1 MKKIPLLLFLS
12 LLMILISMTA
22 CQSAPEVVDT
32 QTPVPTAAATIT
44 NTPTQEPTAT
54 TAPTPTPYEHV
65 DLNLKLP
72 EGDAE
77 QGFITAIKF
86 HCYDCHGRDY
96 ALDWGPRFT
105 ADEETPFILER
116 GAMRIALPEYPGQA
130 TTNWEYFI
138 ESIFVPGVYI
148 VPGEWKNPMP
158 IFSLERMTEQELADI
173 LAWINTLD
181 Q

>member
-1 MKKIPLLLFLS
+1 MKKFPLLFLLV
-12 LLMILISMTA
+12 LLTVLITITA
-22 CQSAPEVVDT
+22 CHSSSQVAPT
-32 QTPVPTAAATIT
+32 QTPVPIAAPTIT

-54 TAPTPTPYEHV
+54 AAPTPTPYENV
-65 DLNLKLP
+65 DLNLELP

-77 QGFITAIKF
+77 QGLITAIKF
-86 HCYDCHGRDY
+86 HCFDCHGRDY
-96 ALDWGPRFT
+96 APEWGPRFT

-116 GAMRIALPEYPGQA
+116 GTMRIALPEYQGQA

-181 Q
+181 

>member
-1 MKKIPLLLFLS
+1 MKKFPLLFLLV
-12 LLMILISMTA
+12 LLTVLITITA
-22 CQSAPEVVDT
+22 CQSSSQVAPT
-32 QTPVPTAAATIT
+32 QTPVPIAAPTIT

-54 TAPTPTPYEHV
+54 AAPTPTPYENV
-65 DLNLKLP
+65 DLNLELP

-77 QGFITAIKF
+77 QGLITAIKF
-86 HCYDCHGRDY
+86 HCFDCHGRDY
-96 ALDWGPRFT
+96 APEWGPRFT

-116 GAMRIALPEYPGQA
+116 GTMRIALPEYQGQA

-181 Q
+181 